1 MKYNQL
7 DEELLKVVSKEKLI
21 EDRKNTL
28 DSIFSDQENNHKDYN
43 QQFL

>member
-28 DSIFSDQENNHKDYN
+28 DSIFPEESSFSK
-43 QQFL
+43 LS